1 MKVSR
6 KSLGIAAALI
16 GTFALGFVS
25 HDAVRDGGWGLLSQA
40 RAANDSANCT
50 VRTLNGAYGV
60 KFEGSAVDKGQYAS
74 VSRMT
79 FDGRGRFTVSE
90 IGRFNGDP
98 VDRTF
103 TGPYVVNSDRTGY
116 LNYSSTLSDPPHEAH
131 GDFVIVD
138 EAKGLFFTDNETG
151 WVANGQARKM

>member
-1 MKVSR
+1 MKANR
-6 KSLGIAAALI
+6 KSLGVAATLV
-16 GTFALGFVS
+16 GMFALGFVS
-25 HDAVRDGGWGLLSQA
+25 HEAVQDGGLGLLSQA
-40 RAANDSANCT
+40 RAANDGTNCT
-50 VRTLNGAYGV
+50 VRTLNGAFGV

-79 FDGRGRFTVSE
+79 FDGRGVFTVSE

-103 TGPYVVNSDRTGY
+103 TGPYVVNSDCTGY
-116 LNYSSTLSDPPHEAH
+116 LDYSSTLSNPPHQAH
-131 GDFVIVD
+131 GDFVIAD